1 MAVKTV
7 RVCDICGAEGAVQGT
22 LRIDGAT
29 SPIDLCSEHVRLFA
43 SASQPAPRRTT
54 TKSRYD
60 PKVVRQWAREQ
71 GMEVSDKGR
80 IPPDVLKAY
89 NFRHA

>member
-1 MAVKTV
+1 MAVKTI
-7 RVCDICGAEGAVQGT
+7 RVCDICGAEDAVQGT
-22 LRIDGAT
+22 LRIDGTT
-29 SPIDLCSEHVRLFA
+29 SPIDLCPEHVRLFA
-43 SASQPAPRRTT
+43 SVSKPAPRRKT

-60 PKVVRQWAREQ
+60 PKAVRQWAREQ

-89 NFRHA
+89 SAAH